1 MVEGCHLPP
10 LVKAAHGRGV
20 VTRLPAFALFA
31 AIINAA
37 GLPIYIYAPKY
48 YADTY
53 GVSLTALGAMLAA
66 LRLVDVVQDPAL
78 GWFSE
83 RLDRGKA
90 LAVTLGTV
98 LLALAMLG
106 LFAVPPPVAPLW
118 WFGITITALFSAFS
132 FLTINFYAQ
141 GIAKASAGDDGH
153 VRLAAWRETGAL
165 LGICIAAIVPTIL
178 MGAVAAPFAVFA
190 WGFAA
195 LALIAAFVMWTEWK
209 GRTVPDPTPIRTI
222 IADAVTRRL
231 LLLALVNATPLAV
244 SSTLFLFYVD
254 SRLQAAGWEGPLLVL
269 FFLAAA
275 LSSPVWSALARR
287 SGAKRVLLAAMVL
300 AVASFGYT
308 LRLGAGDQVAFA
320 VVCVLSGASI
330 GADLTLLPAM
340 FARRMAVVSPN
351 GGQGFGLWSLVNKL
365 TLAFAAA
372 LLLPLLEQAGFR
384 SDGGSTARS
393 LTLLTWL
400 YAGVPC
406 GLKLL
411 AIALLSATRLED
423 R

>member
-1 MVEGCHLPP
+1 M
-10 LVKAAHGRGV
+10 
-20 VTRLPAFALFA
+20 TRLPAFALFA

-53 GVSLTALGAMLAA
+53 GVSLTALGALLAA
-66 LRLVDVVQDPAL
+66 LRLVDVVQDPVL
-78 GWFSE
+78 GWISE
-83 RLDRGKA
+83 RLDKGKA
-90 LAVTLGTV
+90 LAVTCGAV
-98 LLALAMLG
+98 ALALAMLG
-106 LFAVPPPVAPLW
+106 LFAVPPPMAPLW

-141 GIAKASAGDDGH
+141 GIAKAGAGGEGH

-165 LGICIAAIVPTIL
+165 LGICVAAIAPTLLI
-178 MGAVAAPFAVFA
+178 GAVAAPFAVFA

-195 LALIAAFVMWTEWK
+195 LTLIAAAVMWTEWK
-209 GRTVPDPTPIRTI
+209 GRTVAEATPIRTI
-222 IADAVTRRL
+222 IADPITRRL

-254 SRLQAAGWEGPLLVL
+254 SRLQAPGWEGPLLVL

-287 SGAKRVLLAAMVL
+287 FGAKRVLLAAMVL

-308 LRLGAGDQVAFA
+308 LRLGGGDQMAFA

-340 FARRMAVVSPN
+340 FARRMATVSPN

-384 SDGGSTARS
+384 SDGESTAGS

-423 R
+423 G

>member
-1 MVEGCHLPP
+1 M
-10 LVKAAHGRGV
+10 
-20 VTRLPAFALFA
+20 TRLPAFALFA

-53 GVSLTALGAMLAA
+53 GVSLTALGALLAA
-66 LRLVDVVQDPAL
+66 LRLVDVVQDPVL
-78 GWFSE
+78 GWISE
-83 RLDRGKA
+83 RLDRRKA
-90 LAVTLGTV
+90 LAVTGAVV
-98 LLALAMLG
+98 LLALAMIG
-106 LFAVPPPVAPLW
+106 LFAVAPPIAPLW
-118 WFGITITALFSAFS
+118 WFGLTITALFSAFS

-141 GIAKASAGDDGH
+141 GIAKAGAGDDGH

-165 LGICIAAIVPTIL
+165 LGICIAAIAPTLL

-195 LALIAAFVMWTEWK
+195 LALVAAVVMWPEWK
-209 GRTVPDPTPIRTI
+209 GRTVAEATPIRTI
-222 IADAVTRRL
+222 LRDAITRRL

-244 SSTLFLFYVD
+244 SSTLFLFYID
-254 SRLQAAGWEGPLLVL
+254 SQLQAVGWEGPLLVL

-275 LSSPVWSALARR
+275 LSSPAWSALARR
-287 SGAKRVLLAAMVL
+287 FGAKRVLLAAMVL
-300 AVASFGYT
+300 AVLSFGYT
-308 LRLGAGDQVAFA
+308 LRLGPGDQVAFA

-384 SDGGSTARS
+384 SDGTSTPAS

-411 AIALLSATRLED
+411 AIALLAATRLEED
-423 R
+423 